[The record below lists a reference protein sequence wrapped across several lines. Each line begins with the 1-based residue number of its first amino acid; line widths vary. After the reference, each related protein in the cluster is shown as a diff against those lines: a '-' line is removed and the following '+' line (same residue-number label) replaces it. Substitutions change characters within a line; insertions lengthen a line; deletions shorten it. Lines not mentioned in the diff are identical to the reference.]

1 MVEERIGSAVRLNQP
16 AGHLE
21 DNESLIDAVIRE
33 TREETAWQFQPN
45 QLVGVYRWR
54 HGASQETYIR
64 FCFTGELVEFLD
76 TPLDPDITQA
86 IWLDADAMQRRA
98 AQFRTPLVWQ
108 CWQDYLAGKRYDLDL
123 LNE

>member
-33 TREETAWQFQPN
+33 TQEETAWQFHPEA
-45 QLVGVYRWR
+45 LVGVYRWR
-54 HGASQETYIR
+54 HEASQETYIR
-64 FCFTGELVEFLD
+64 FCFTGSLGDFLD

-86 IWLDADAMQRRA
+86 VWLDKQTMLDRA
-98 AQFRTPLVWQ
+98 SQFRSPLVME
-108 CWQDYLAGKRYDLDL
+108 CWQDYLTGKRFDLDL
-123 LNE
+123 LK